1 MTKKSQ
7 KVKKIFKSR
16 KNRKSITDKH
26 FLLQH
31 SEHENIDFSQVRNID
46 EDEDNFIRNE
56 AKRNGVNPI
65 LEITTSILNI
75 LNIKEETKF

>member
-16 KNRKSITDKH
+16 KNRKSIDKH

-31 SEHENIDFSQVRNID
+31 SELENIDFSQVRNID

-65 LEITTSILNI
+65 LEITSSILNI